1 MSPGTATSPPPAVVA
16 PGPAAVQAWVV
27 PEVGD
32 GDGDVDADGDGDDD
46 GDVVDGATRLLLPEE
61 HAATRAQK
69 TPTPTITREER
80 TVFRGVTRR
89 RYEDTGSGKDRPRSG
104 LGKTSGTSRTIG
116 HMSGMGILV
125 VEDDERIGSS
135 LTRALAGHGYEVD
148 WARTGT
154 DALAQ
159 VHDSTALVI
168 LDLGLPDVDGVDVCR
183 SLRGRTPAPQVLM
196 LTARRDEVDVV
207 IGLDAGADDYIVKP
221 FSLAELLARIRA
233 CERRY
238 DTVDRITIGDL
249 EIDVGARQAAKG
261 GVTIEL
267 PAKEFDLLLALA
279 RKVGQ
284 VVRRSELLD
293 TVWDEHWYGSTKTID
308 THMWSLRRKLDTPGA
323 ASAITTVRGVGYRL
337 EQS

>member
-1 MSPGTATSPPPAVVA
+1 
-16 PGPAAVQAWVV
+16 
-27 PEVGD
+27 
-32 GDGDVDADGDGDDD
+32 
-46 GDVVDGATRLLLPEE
+46 
-61 HAATRAQK
+61 
-69 TPTPTITREER
+69 
-80 TVFRGVTRR
+80 
-89 RYEDTGSGKDRPRSG
+89 
-104 LGKTSGTSRTIG
+104 
-116 HMSGMGILV
+116 MGILV

-135 LTRALAGHGYEVD
+135 LTRALAGHGYDVD
-148 WARTGT
+148 WARTGKG
-154 DALAQ
+154 ALTQ

-168 LDLGLPDVDGVDVCR
+168 LDLGLPDIDGVDVCR
-183 SLRGRTPAPQVLM
+183 HLRGRNPAPQIVV

-238 DTVDRITIGDL
+238 DTADRIVVGDL
-249 EIDVGARQAAKG
+249 EIDVRARQTTKG
-261 GVTIEL
+261 GTQIEL

-279 RKVGQ
+279 RNAGE

-308 THMWSLRRKLDTPGA
+308 THMWSLRRKLDMPGA

-337 EQS
+337 ERT